1 MAGLPGVPFLFAP
14 WSGEQAFHDLLRSE
28 GRATTPREDFVFI
41 GIDQQSLQLDAI
53 GAEEIGSHRALQ
65 LMTER
70 TYPWSREMW
79 ALLLDQLFGAGARVV
94 VFDLVFNPPNDGDP
108 AFRAALERYRDRV
121 VIGSNF
127 DRAQGSQHVVPNAT
141 LIPPPQA
148 VDDRVGYVN
157 FWPDATDGRLR
168 EIRFTISERQLAN
181 LEPFPGEEIFHSLSA
196 RALAKFSD
204 ADVPPDQRAYPF
216 RFGPAGAYQPRSLYE
231 VFLPATWR
239 ANYNDGA
246 FFKDKL
252 VIVGASAQIFQDKV
266 DTPLGP
272 GTPGPAVHLHAM
284 AAAMAREF
292 LAYTSPPLAYALVA
306 GAGCWRGA
314 LPG

>member
-1 MAGLPGVPFLFAP
+1 
-14 WSGEQAFHDLLRSE
+14 
-28 GRATTPREDFVFI
+28 
-41 GIDQQSLQLDAI
+41 
-53 GAEEIGSHRALQ
+53 
-65 LMTER
+65 MTER

-79 ALLLDQLFGAGARVV
+79 ALLLDQLFAAGARVV
-94 VFDLVFNPPNDGDP
+94 VFDLVFNPPNEGDP

-272 GTPGPAVHLHAM
+272 STPGPAVHLHAM

-306 GAGCWRGA
+306 GAGGAGVVRCRIDPPTAAGAVVAGRDYDRVPRGRTGSLRYARIFPADRAGAERVSGERVA
-314 LPG
+314 LARLRLLA